1 MPPKK
6 GGKDKKGGK
15 GKGKKDADPGD
26 AELGPAELL
35 VQAKLRIE
43 SLERQ
48 LVWREEKLQGAL
60 SAQRELKQQVDNYH
74 ADFERE
80 KTEIFDISADMTR
93 QYKGMQAGPREPRQN
108 GPQPW
113 ARAPQSRPH
122 ANRRATFCARRR
134 PPCPQ
139 RCQNP
144 RSFDPSIPLSSRSQ
158 EELLARLNTLENQ
171 IASQKDQLEMSG
183 IQLEEVRAEKAQE
196 LAKKDAEIAEQQLKM
211 EDMAVEFGEMLK
223 ETLEKMSERIE
234 ITNSSWDSGTGEQ
247 AARRLEEF
255 KLSNMGAE

>member
-43 SLERQ
+43 ALERQ
-48 LVWREEKLQGAL
+48 LVWREEKLQGAMT
-60 SAQRELKQQVDNYH
+60 AQRELREQVSQYH

-93 QYKGMQAGPREPRQN
+93 QYKGMQ
-108 GPQPW
+108 
-113 ARAPQSRPH
+113 
-122 ANRRATFCARRR
+122 
-134 PPCPQ
+134 
-139 RCQNP
+139 
-144 RSFDPSIPLSSRSQ
+144 

-171 IASQKDQLEMSG
+171 IASQKDQLEMSRL
-183 IQLEEVRAEKAQE
+183 QLEEVRAEKAQE
-196 LAKKDAEIAEQQLKM
+196 LAKKDAEIQEQQLKM

-255 KLSNMGAE
+255 KLGNLGAE

>member
-93 QYKGMQAGPREPRQN
+93 QYKGM
-108 GPQPW
+108 
-113 ARAPQSRPH
+113 
-122 ANRRATFCARRR
+122 
-134 PPCPQ
+134 
-139 RCQNP
+139 
-144 RSFDPSIPLSSRSQ
+144 Q